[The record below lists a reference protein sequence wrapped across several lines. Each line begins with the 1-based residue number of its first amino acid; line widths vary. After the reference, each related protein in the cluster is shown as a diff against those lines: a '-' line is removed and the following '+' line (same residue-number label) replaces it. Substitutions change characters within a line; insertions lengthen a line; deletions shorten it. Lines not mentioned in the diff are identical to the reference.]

1 MVGSNSKT
9 PAKRVADG
17 QGSSDGGN
25 DQQVVDA
32 GAGDQREMA
41 AAGTQ
46 SLSLSNNSV
55 IMH

>member
-1 MVGSNSKT
+1 MVGSSSKT
-9 PAKRVADG
+9 PTKRVADG

-32 GAGDQREMA
+32 GTGDQHEKA

-46 SLSLSNNSV
+46 SLSLSNKSV
-55 IMH
+55 IKH